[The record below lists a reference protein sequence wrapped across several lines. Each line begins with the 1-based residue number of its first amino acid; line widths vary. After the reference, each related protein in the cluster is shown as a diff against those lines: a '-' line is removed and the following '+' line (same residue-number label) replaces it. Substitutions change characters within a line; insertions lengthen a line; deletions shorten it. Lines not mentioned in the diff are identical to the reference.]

1 MKLKII
7 LGLFLALFL
16 CAAISPQAQA
26 QVNDGRFVSFSLDTF
41 TNADTIVLSFDKNV
55 WDLDKYDRTFQLAFT
70 KISGTTSATCL
81 VQETMYSAGTNWITT
96 DTISFGNA
104 SSTVFDTADVT
115 GVRLRLYCT
124 STGSMSASIKGIL
137 RVRRKKF

>member
-1 MKLKII
+1 M
-7 LGLFLALFL
+7 ALFL

>member
-1 MKLKII
+1 MKSKII
-7 LGLFLALFL
+7 FLLLAAIL
-16 CAAISPQAQA
+16 CAAFSPQASA
-26 QVNDGRFVSFSLDTF
+26 QVNDGRFVAFSLDTF
-41 TNADTIVLSFDKNV
+41 TNADTIALNFDKNV

-81 VQETMYSAGTNWITT
+81 VQETMYSAGTDWITT

-104 SSTVFDTADVT
+104 SSTVFDTADLT

-124 STGSMSASIKGIL
+124 SSGTMSASLKGML